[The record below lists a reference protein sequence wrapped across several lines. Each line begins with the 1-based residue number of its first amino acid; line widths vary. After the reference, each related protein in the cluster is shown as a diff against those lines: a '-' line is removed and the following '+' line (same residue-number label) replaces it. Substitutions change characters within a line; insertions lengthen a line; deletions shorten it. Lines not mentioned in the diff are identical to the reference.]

1 MELKDCTKGRKVRVD
16 LGKWGAQERVWARNS
31 GGPATTEC
39 NRLRSA
45 TPIFSLNSSLMSTIQ
60 YIDKERREL
69 LEDLREIARN
79 YQPLRETDPQKYRRT
94 VLREM
99 NDYLHRIKQH
109 PVFSEFCELTHIN
122 QDEFMNDILQ
132 QIKNELF

>member
-1 MELKDCTKGRKVRVD
+1 
-16 LGKWGAQERVWARNS
+16 
-31 GGPATTEC
+31 
-39 NRLRSA
+39 
-45 TPIFSLNSSLMSTIQ
+45 MSTIQ

-69 LEDLREIARN
+69 LEDLREIARS
-79 YQPLRETDPQKYRRT
+79 YQSLKATDPQKFRRT
-94 VLREM
+94 VLGEM

-132 QIKNELF
+132 QIKTECL